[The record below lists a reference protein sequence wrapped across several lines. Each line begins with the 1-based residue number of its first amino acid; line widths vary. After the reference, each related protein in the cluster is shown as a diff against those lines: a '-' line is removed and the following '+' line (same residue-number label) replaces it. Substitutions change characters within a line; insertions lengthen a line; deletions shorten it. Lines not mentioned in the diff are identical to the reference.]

1 MSDTFRVT
9 LYRKDGGGYSCRSV
23 EAKAEKRAIEKAVEL
38 ITGGDMNKLA
48 LYGDCHVAIEKPY
61 VCSGARL

>member
-9 LYRKDGGGYSCRSV
+9 LYMKDGSGYSCVSV
-23 EAKAEKRAIEKAVEL
+23 EAKAEKRAREKAIQL

-48 LYGDCHVAIEKPY
+48 LYGHCHVAIEKPY
-61 VCSGARL
+61 VCSVVRL